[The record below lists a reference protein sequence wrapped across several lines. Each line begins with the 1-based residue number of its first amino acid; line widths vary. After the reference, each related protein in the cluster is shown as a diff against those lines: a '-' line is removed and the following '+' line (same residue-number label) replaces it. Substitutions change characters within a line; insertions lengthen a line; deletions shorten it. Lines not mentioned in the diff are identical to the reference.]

1 MSTRPGGKSVAACAE
16 DCSEECAADCAEGF
30 AGFARARSAA
40 EDCAGDC
47 AGDSAG
53 SAEAKLAEEDCVLFG
68 LVCAL
73 AKLTY
78 AQGQVLAVQNAPN
91 ARSPTRELCPP
102 WEISL

>member
-1 MSTRPGGKSVAACAE
+1 MSTRPGGESVAACAE
-16 DCSEECAADCAEGF
+16 DCSEDCAADCAEGF
-30 AGFARARSAA
+30 AGFARAGSAA

-53 SAEAKLAEEDCVLFG
+53 SAEAKFAEEDCVLFA

-78 AQGQVLAVQNAPN
+78 AQGQVLAVQNARN